1 MRFRPVARNVKDLPA
16 SFFFFR
22 HAVGQKCI
30 TYYRQVLALCDLPD
44 ECGVDHPDVERLF
57 PKDVIARARLYK
69 DAIGTGGTGSYSHSQ
84 GVKEFREHVAKFI
97 EARDGHES
105 FAGDI
110 FLTNGASTGIQNILV
125 ALMSSDRDAYVPSA
139 LMAGL
144 FLDSVSLFFKC
155 HDSDSSVPDLLGS
168 DRIAGRSTGWLH
180 AR

>member
-1 MRFRPVARNVKDLPA
+1 MQRTYPRGNWP
-16 SFFFFR
+16 FR

-97 EARDGHES
+97 EERDGHES

-125 ALMSSDRDAYVPSA
+125 ALMSSDRDAYVPSTFGGFVSA
-139 LMAGL
+139 L
-144 FLDSVSLFFKC
+144 SLTF
-155 HDSDSSVPDLLGS
+155 H
-168 DRIAGRSTGWLH
+168 
-180 AR
+180 